1 MALTA
6 KKVYA
11 ILKRQ
16 ISDMEAKLNSPVRYR
31 GTVATADL
39 LPLNPD
45 IGDMYNIE
53 SKSIYGEAGMNVAWN
68 GVVWDTMGAPID
80 MSLYFTKEEAEA
92 VIQRLVTEYFE
103 KNPVKPGATAE
114 QVQQIEQ
121 NKTDIGSLKEET
133 GSLKEDLADLII
145 FPQAV
150 NPFTEES
157 YSYLGNNELNTVF
170 NDDGFSI
177 STSGIND
184 NNIYFDLSNLIIG
197 NKYKISFNVSDGEFK
212 NVSIGTYSQD
222 NVSGYF
228 VYEFVAESNTISIK
242 FTIWYTIKNFVVS
255 NASIINRDDTLLKE
269 EIRAKTAEENLQNL
283 IKQKITKNDL
293 ADVISFADDGTNP
306 FIETNYIYSGSHT
319 PTMVFTEDG
328 FDLKTGG
335 YDDPAFYFD
344 IPVKIGHNYNLSFTV
359 SKGTFTI
366 IINGTTVSPD
376 ENNRVSYNGV
386 MEKSKLTV
394 NFEVYYSD
402 TEYIVKDALLTDMDS
417 TTEIILSS
425 WYKDKKGARFGDSIT
440 AQAEFWTSG
449 NLEGSGW
456 STLVKDYFGCA
467 DIVNCGVGGST
478 VAGTS
483 VTNAMWTDERI
494 TAIPSDSDFILF
506 MGGTNDWNQNIP
518 LGTLDSDDTNTFY
531 GALNVIAE
539 KLVTRF
545 PSKKII
551 WMCNVYGKVTTQNE
565 KNSAGL
571 TLYDYSRAFIESANK
586 NGFDVLDMFKSW
598 TKYDCEQYLNSE
610 SDGTS
615 FIHPN
620 RKGGIKMADIII
632 NGMKCCEPVI
642 N

>member
-1 MALTA
+1 MLEV
-6 KKVYA
+6 K
-11 ILKRQ
+11 IL
-16 ISDMEAKLNSPVRYR
+16 
-31 GTVATADL
+31 
-39 LPLNPD
+39 
-45 IGDMYNIE
+45 
-53 SKSIYGEAGMNVAWN
+53 EAGSVLPEVGEYVTLKGDKGDKGDSFTYDDFTPGQLEALR
-68 GVVWDTMGAPID
+68 GQQGEPGPKGDTGPAGPAGADGKDGAPGAD
-80 MSLYFTKEEAEA
+80 GKTPEYGVDYGTPEQ
-92 VIQRLVTEYFE
+92 IQGIAQSAAGILEPDV
-103 KNPVKPGATAE
+103 N
-114 QVQQIEQ
+114 QI
-121 NKTDIGSLKEET
+121 
-133 GSLKEDLADLII
+133 KEDLAELII

-184 NNIYFDLSNLIIG
+184 SNIYFDLSNLIIG
-197 NKYKISFNVSDGEFK
+197 NKYKILFNVSDGEFK
-212 NVSIGTYSQD
+212 NVRIGTYSQD

-269 EIRAKTAEENLQNL
+269 EIRAKTAEEDLQNQ

-293 ADVISFADDGTNP
+293 ADVIRFADDGANP
-306 FIETNYIYSGSHT
+306 FIETNYIYSGSNT
-319 PTMVFTEDG
+319 PTMVFAEDG

-335 YDDPAFYFD
+335 YNDPAFYFD

-359 SKGTFTI
+359 SKGTFFKIT
-366 IINGTTVSPD
+366 INGTTVTPD
-376 ENNRVSYNGV
+376 ENNRVSYIGV
-386 MEKSKLTV
+386 MENSKLTV
-394 NFEVYYSD
+394 NFTVYYTD

-417 TTEIILSS
+417 TTEIISSS

-506 MGGTNDWNQNIP
+506 MGGTNDWGQNIP
-518 LGTLDSDDTNTFY
+518 LGTLDSADTNTFH

-551 WMCNVYGKVTTQNE
+551 WMCNVYGKVTTKNE
-565 KNSAGL
+565 KNSVGL
-571 TLYDYSRAFIESANK
+571 SLYDYSRAFIESANK

-610 SDGTS
+610 SNGTA

-620 RKGGIKMADIII
+620 RKGGIKMANIII